1 VAAAEADRAEAACSG
16 FCWGCSRTAP
26 EGVREAAREAGAG
39 EVSAEAEAVM
49 VADLGDLAAA
59 AAEAEALQE
68 TGSGE

>member
-1 VAAAEADRAEAACSG
+1 MAAAEADRAEAACSG

-39 EVSAEAEAVM
+39 EVSAEAVM

-68 TGSGE
+68 TGSGG